1 MEAIEILANVL
12 YSLIHRKNHPH
23 GVDHTFVMAFTL
35 CFAQQVLPCPLLE
48 LQYSLFSGFDL
59 IAVEFN
65 LSLGDQVK
73 VPEVTVLQMKKRNGT
88 ERRVGGGKFSR
99 EHNWT
104 NLSWWIHSSTLGAY

>member
-1 MEAIEILANVL
+1 M
-12 YSLIHRKNHPH
+12 
-23 GVDHTFVMAFTL
+23 DHTFVTAFML

-73 VPEVTVLQMKKRNGT
+73 VPEVTVLQMKKGT
-88 ERRVGGGKFSR
+88 ERNGGWGGGSFQESI
-99 EHNWT
+99 T
-104 NLSWWIHSSTLGAY
+104 GQISAGGSTSSTLGAY